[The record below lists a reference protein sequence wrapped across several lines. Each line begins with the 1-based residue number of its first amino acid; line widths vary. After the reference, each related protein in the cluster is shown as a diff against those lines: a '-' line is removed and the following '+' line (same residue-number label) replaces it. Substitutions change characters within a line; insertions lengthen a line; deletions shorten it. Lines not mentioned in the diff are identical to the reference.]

1 MMETEA
7 EVNNG
12 EWAEKRNNTSG
23 PGKLLS
29 RFLRDVSEQNY

>member
-12 EWAEKRNNTSG
+12 EWVEKINNTSG

-29 RFLRDVSEQNY
+29 TFL